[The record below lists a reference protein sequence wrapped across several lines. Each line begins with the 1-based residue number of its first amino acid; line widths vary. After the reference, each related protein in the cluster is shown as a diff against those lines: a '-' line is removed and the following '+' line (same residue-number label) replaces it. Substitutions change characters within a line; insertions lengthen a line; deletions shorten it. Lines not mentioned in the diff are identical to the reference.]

1 MNSEKNCSELM
12 GKMVMREVGSE
23 KISQN
28 NDYEEELM
36 ANTLCKRVK
45 DDYLKENLKE
55 YIKMVKEPK
64 YICKK
69 CGRVAE
75 KEEMLC
81 KPKKM
86 E

>member
-1 MNSEKNCSELM
+1 
-12 GKMVMREVGSE
+12 
-23 KISQN
+23 
-28 NDYEEELM
+28 M
-36 ANTLCKRVK
+36 AKTLCKRVK
-45 DDYLKENLKE
+45 EDYLKENLKE
-55 YIKMVKEPK
+55 YITMVKEPK

>member
-1 MNSEKNCSELM
+1 
-12 GKMVMREVGSE
+12 
-23 KISQN
+23 
-28 NDYEEELM
+28 M
-36 ANTLCKRVK
+36 AKTLCKRVK
-45 DDYLKENLKE
+45 EDYLKENLKE

-75 KEEMLC
+75 NEEMLC

-86 E
+86 EQRIKKKPIRTGFF

>member
-1 MNSEKNCSELM
+1 
-12 GKMVMREVGSE
+12 
-23 KISQN
+23 
-28 NDYEEELM
+28 M
-36 ANTLCKRVK
+36 AKTLCKRVK
-45 DDYLKENLKE
+45 EDYLKENLKE

-75 KEEMLC
+75 KEETLC